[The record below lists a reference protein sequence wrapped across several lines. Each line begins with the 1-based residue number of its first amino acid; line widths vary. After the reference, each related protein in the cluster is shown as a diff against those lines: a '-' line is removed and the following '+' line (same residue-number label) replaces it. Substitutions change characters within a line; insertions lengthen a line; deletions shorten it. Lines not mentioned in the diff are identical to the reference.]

1 MTLQMLFGPQGEGV
15 QGCLMVSTNEIQM
28 IIISNNNNRSKNKIR
43 LYGKI

>member
-15 QGCLMVSTNEIQM
+15 QGCLMVSTNKIQ
-28 IIISNNNNRSKNKIR
+28 IIGNNNNRSKNKIP